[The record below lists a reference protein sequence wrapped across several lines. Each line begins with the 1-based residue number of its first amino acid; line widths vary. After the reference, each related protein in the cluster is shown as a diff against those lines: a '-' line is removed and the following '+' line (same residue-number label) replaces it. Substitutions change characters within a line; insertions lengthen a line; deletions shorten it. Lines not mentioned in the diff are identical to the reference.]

1 MLKLELKTLKM
12 VKLKS
17 LIILAIYLLIALPSI
32 SQTTSKKDAEIK
44 AAVTE
49 KGDTII
55 TIPYDKA
62 KQILIGLTLCDE
74 VEAESLT
81 KDTLIDLLKVKINLK
96 DSIIA
101 KHEER
106 YQNCFTANQNCVAV
120 INNQTTVIDELR
132 NQVRKEKRNKIIA
145 IVSGSLLTVL
155 AILAF

>member
-106 YQNCFTANQNCVAV
+106 YQNCFTANQNCVTV

>member
-1 MLKLELKTLKM
+1 M
-12 VKLKS
+12 
-17 LIILAIYLLIALPSI
+17 PSI

-120 INNQTTVIDELR
+120 INNQTTVIDELK